1 MSLRPAPALMPQGT
15 LLSFAESLADAA
27 RPIAMTHFRTRL
39 DVESKADDSPVT
51 IADRAIEAR
60 LRAMIE
66 QRHPSHGIFGEE
78 TGATPGDG
86 SLWVIDPI
94 DGTKSFVTGLPLFGT
109 LLAHLQHGVPVL
121 GVVDI
126 PVLGERWT
134 AEAEG
139 PALLNGVPVRVSDCR
154 ALASARFMTTSPEG
168 FHGKDEAAYRRL
180 SEAVGLRRF
189 GGDCYAY
196 ALLASGHCDLIAECG
211 LQPYDYLALVPVIEG
226 AGGVVTDWNGAPLGL
241 DSDGRVLAAATPE
254 LHDAAMALLRG

>member
-1 MSLRPAPALMPQGT
+1 MSLQPASAPLAHGT

-27 RPIAMTHFRTRL
+27 RPIALSHFRTRL

-60 LRAMIE
+60 LRSMIE
-66 QRHPSHGIFGEE
+66 KHFPSHGIFGEE

-109 LLAHLQHGVPVL
+109 LLAHLRDGVPVMGL
-121 GVVDI
+121 VDMPI
-126 PVLGERWT
+126 LGERWT
-134 AEAEG
+134 AEATG
-139 PALLNGVPVRVSDCR
+139 TTLLNGVPVRTSDCR
-154 ALASARFMTTSPEG
+154 DLASARFMTTSPEG
-168 FHGKDEAAYRRL
+168 FKGEDEAAYRRL
-180 SEAVGLRRF
+180 SNAVGLRRF

-196 ALLASGHCDLIAECG
+196 ALLASGHCDVIAECG

-226 AGGVVTDWNGAPLGL
+226 AGGVVTDWSGAALTL
-241 DSDGRVLAAATPE
+241 NSDGRVLAAATPE
-254 LHDAAMALLRG
+254 LHCAALALLQG